1 MSKEKRLAVG
11 TFAFAIISSLS
22 LMVYRIL
29 FMKRYYNPY
38 SLEYD
43 LEADK
48 DIKIFGWSLFAAI
61 LIVAIVSFLLRRSA
75 PSSPGQTT
83 GNLFSVFC
91 CALCGASFLIVPII
105 ALIYYKRDIFAFF
118 YYFFKSDRTVS
129 PLYSLAMFVV
139 TILMLFAGAYFLF
152 SASVALNTRRSKNNM
167 ALLLPVLGILFV
179 CISYFDPDYIYSDV
193 NRILANVTAV
203 SCMILMLLEARLSIK
218 RPVNSAYFMFSLVT
232 IMLVTVYTIPT
243 LILYAFWEPSLTVIN
258 VFEICEIGIM
268 AFALSSAKGY
278 ITDMK

>member
-11 TFAFAIISSLS
+11 TFAFVIISSLS

-61 LIVAIVSFLLRRSA
+61 LIIAAVSVLLRRSA

-105 ALIYYKRDIFAFF
+105 ALIYYKRDVFAFF

-167 ALLLPVLGILFV
+167 ALLLPILGILFV

-268 AFALSSAKGY
+268 AFALSSAKAY

>member
-11 TFAFAIISSLS
+11 SFAFAIISSLS
-22 LMVYRIL
+22 LMIYRIL
-29 FMKRYYNPY
+29 FMKKYYNPY

-43 LEADK
+43 LEAGK

-61 LIVAIVSFLLRRSA
+61 LIIAAVSFLLRKSA
-75 PSSPGQTT
+75 PSSPRQTT

-91 CALCGASFLIVPII
+91 CALCGASFLIVPVI

-118 YYFFKSDRTVS
+118 YYFFKSDRTAS
-129 PLYSLAMFVV
+129 PLYSLAMFISV
-139 TILMLFAGAYFLF
+139 ILMLFAGAYFLF
-152 SASVALNTRRSKNNM
+152 SASVALNTKRSKNNM

-193 NRILANVTAV
+193 NRILANITAV
-203 SCMILMLLEARLSIK
+203 SCMILMLLEARLSIE
-218 RPVNSAYFMFSLVT
+218 RPMNSMYFMISLVT
-232 IMLVTVYTIPT
+232 MMLVTVYTIPT
-243 LILYAFWEPSLTVIN
+243 LILYAFLEPSLTVIN

-268 AFALSSAKGY
+268 AFALSSAKSY